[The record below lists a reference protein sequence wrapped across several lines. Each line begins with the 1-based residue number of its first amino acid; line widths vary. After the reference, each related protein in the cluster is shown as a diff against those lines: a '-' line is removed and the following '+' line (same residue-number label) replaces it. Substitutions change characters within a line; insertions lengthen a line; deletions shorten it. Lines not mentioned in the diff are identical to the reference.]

1 MTIDRAIE
9 ILDPNHRE
17 TYDSIEPI
25 NEACRMAVAALK
37 AEKVR
42 NVRGATLCTYCGRL
56 VDWNWKWCPY
66 CGRGVAKNA

>member
-9 ILDPNHRE
+9 ILDPDHRE

-25 NEACRMAVAALK
+25 NEACRMAVAAL
-37 AEKVR
+37 R
-42 NVRGATLCTYCGRL
+42 MLRPSGAVCAYCGRF
-56 VDWNWKWCPY
+56 VDVDWKWCPY